1 MRCARRRRTEARL
14 AGDPKR
20 ELRMYV
26 VRGYYSSNRAE
37 RSWRSSPQLPSLA
50 AQRALVVAKVV
61 LALVEAQ

>member
-1 MRCARRRRTEARL
+1 
-14 AGDPKR
+14 
-20 ELRMYV
+20 MYV